1 MNFQEA
7 VKTCLTKYVD
17 FSGRATRSEYWFFF
31 LFVVLVCLVLSFVS
45 DILGGVFSLAML
57 IPSIAAGVRRLHDTE
72 RSGWWLLIGF
82 IPFIGC
88 IVLIILLAQPTKNS
102 AIAVPGTVL

>member
-1 MNFQEA
+1 MNFQDA

-17 FSGRATRSEYWFFF
+17 FSGRATRPEYWFFV
-31 LFVVLVCLVLSFVS
+31 LFVAVVSVVLSIVS
-45 DILGGVFSLAML
+45 QTLAGVFWLAML
-57 IPSIAAGVRRLHDTE
+57 VPSIAAGIRRLHDTE

-82 IPFIGC
+82 IPVIGG
-88 IVLIILLAQPTKNS
+88 IILIILMAQPTKNS